1 MILRTGFP
9 AGGYLQV
16 SEEKLMTICSREQT
30 DEIRRNVVHLTR
42 SEITQPLKDIDVI
55 TSESDYSD
63 EMDVFTPNADGIIRL

>member
-1 MILRTGFP
+1 M
-9 AGGYLQV
+9 
-16 SEEKLMTICSREQT
+16 
-30 DEIRRNVVHLTR
+30 HLTR